1 MMPSVPYYLAN
12 PNMNLNNAPVEQT
25 PTPDQPWYNSGLTGK
40 VRDLVKGL
48 GGVVTKPNVIPALAG
63 TGSLAAALSGDR
75 GGTPFQNF
83 TGAVQNMAGGY
94 NAAPGMPGSTN
105 RLAAP
110 PMQTDNTA
118 PSTSAK
124 PIPQSPQVKMTATGD
139 LNGDGKIDYKDIK
152 INMSMNGQGQQSGMS
167 NIKQMDNISSR
178 QDLPGMLSNPTPSSF
193 YQGSGDSTGNPESVL
208 TSPVGN
214 ATPDERAYALALLAG
229 NPAIG
234 ASGVM
239 KHTLDSET
247 QRINERK
254 AEAEGVAANASLQ
267 KAYADMQKADLEGA
281 KFRYELGPVDAEGK
295 VQSYIDRQGAIEYA
309 KKKGDKQAELYLKN
323 QIIKEASTVL
333 VAEPELKQFGKTYG
347 DVMKTLGTTDLS
359 TIINANRAA
368 DARIQAARI
377 QAGGAVTSAGIQTAG
392 LERAAVHNAMTGA
405 IAMRKMMGNIE
416 LPLPDTDPN
425 KPSQDRDFILGNK
438 KKATPDQMKQAESL
452 DTEISIYRNR
462 LATLGVG
469 NNSETKT
476 STNPPAASVSDNIFK
491 SKEDVQA
498 AIRSG
503 KIKDGDSVTVNG
515 KTFKVKMKGK

>member
-25 PTPDQPWYNSGLTGK
+25 PTPDQPWYNSGLIGN

-94 NAAPGMPGSTN
+94 NVAPGMPGSTN

-110 PMQTDNTA
+110 PMQTGNTA

-178 QDLPGMLSNPTPSSF
+178 QDLSWMLSNPTPSSF

-229 NPAIG
+229 NPDVG
-234 ASGVM
+234 VPGVM
-239 KHTLDSET
+239 KYALDSGT

-267 KAYADMQKADLEGA
+267 KAYADQQKANVESA
-281 KFRYELGPVDAEGK
+281 KFLWE
-295 VQSYIDRQGAIEYA
+295 QSPAYIQRQGQIEYA
-309 KKKGDKQAELYLKN
+309 KKLGDKQAELYLKDEV
-323 QIIKEASTVL
+323 IKGASKVP
-333 VAEPELKQFGKTYG
+333 VVEPELRQYGKTYG
-347 DVMKTLGTTDLS
+347 DVMRTLGTTDLS
-359 TIINANRAA
+359 TIINANRSAN
-368 DARIQAARI
+368 ARIQAARI
-377 QAGGAVTSAGIQTAG
+377 GAAGAVTSAGIQTAG
-392 LERAAVHNAMTGA
+392 LERAAVQNAMTGA

-416 LPLPDTDPN
+416 LPLPDGHPD
-425 KPSQDRDFILGNK
+425 KPSQERDFILGNK
-438 KKATPDQMKQAESL
+438 VKASPMQMKQAESL
-452 DTEISIYRNR
+452 DTEIAIYRNR
-462 LATLGVG
+462 LATLGVEHTPQKATAE
-469 NNSETKT
+469 N
-476 STNPPAASVSDNIFK
+476 VYK

-498 AIRSG
+498 AIKKG
-503 KIKDGDSVTVNG
+503 KVKDGDSVTIDG
-515 KTFKVKMKGK
+515 KTFTVKIKGK

>member
-25 PTPDQPWYNSGLTGK
+25 PTPDQPWYNSGLIGK
-40 VRDLVKGL
+40 VGDLVKGL

-94 NAAPGMPGSTN
+94 NVAPGMPGSTN

-110 PMQTDNTA
+110 PMQTGNTA

-139 LNGDGKIDYKDIK
+139 LNGDGKVDYKDIK
-152 INMSMNGQGQQSGMS
+152 INMSMNDQGQQSGMS

-239 KHTLDSET
+239 KHMLDIGTLDV
-247 QRINERK
+247 NK
-254 AEAEGVAANASLQ
+254 Q
-267 KAYADMQKADLEGA
+267 KAIADSITAQASMQKAITDVN
-281 KFRYELGPVDAEGK
+281 KFNWERSPAY
-295 VQSYIDRQGAIEYA
+295 VQRQGQIEYA
-309 KKKGDKQAELYLKN
+309 KKMGDKQAELYLKN

>member
-1 MMPSVPYYLAN
+1 
-12 PNMNLNNAPVEQT
+12 
-25 PTPDQPWYNSGLTGK
+25 
-40 VRDLVKGL
+40 
-48 GGVVTKPNVIPALAG
+48 
-63 TGSLAAALSGDR
+63 
-75 GGTPFQNF
+75 
-83 TGAVQNMAGGY
+83 
-94 NAAPGMPGSTN
+94 
-105 RLAAP
+105 
-110 PMQTDNTA
+110 
-118 PSTSAK
+118 
-124 PIPQSPQVKMTATGD
+124 
-139 LNGDGKIDYKDIK
+139 
-152 INMSMNGQGQQSGMS
+152 
-167 NIKQMDNISSR
+167 
-178 QDLPGMLSNPTPSSF
+178 MLSNPTPSSF

-239 KHTLDSET
+239 KHMLDIGTLDV
-247 QRINERK
+247 NK
-254 AEAEGVAANASLQ
+254 Q
-267 KAYADMQKADLEGA
+267 KAIADSITAQASMQKAITDVN
-281 KFRYELGPVDAEGK
+281 KFNWERSPAY
-295 VQSYIDRQGAIEYA
+295 VQRQGQIEYA
-309 KKKGDKQAELYLKN
+309 KKMGDKQAELYLKN

>member
-25 PTPDQPWYNSGLTGK
+25 PTPDQPWYNSGLIGK
-40 VRDLVKGL
+40 VGDLVKGL

-110 PMQTDNTA
+110 PMQTGNTA

-167 NIKQMDNISSR
+167 NIKQMDNISSQ

-239 KHTLDSET
+239 KHMLDIGTLDV
-247 QRINERK
+247 NK
-254 AEAEGVAANASLQ
+254 Q
-267 KAYADMQKADLEGA
+267 KAIADSITAQASMQKAITDVN
-281 KFRYELGPVDAEGK
+281 KFNWERSPAY
-295 VQSYIDRQGAIEYA
+295 VQRQGQIEYA
-309 KKKGDKQAELYLKN
+309 KKMGDKQAELYLKN

>member
-25 PTPDQPWYNSGLTGK
+25 PTPDQPWYNSGLIGK
-40 VRDLVKGL
+40 VGDLVKGL

-63 TGSLAAALSGDR
+63 TGSIAAALSGDR

-94 NAAPGMPGSTN
+94 NVAPGMPGSTN

-139 LNGDGKIDYKDIK
+139 LNGDGKVDYNDIK

-167 NIKQMDNISSR
+167 NIKQMDSISSR

-309 KKKGDKQAELYLKN
+309 KKKGDKQAELWLRD
-323 QIIKEASTVL
+323 QIIADASTVP
-333 VAEPELKQFGKTYG
+333 VREPNLKRYGDTYG
-347 DVMKTLGTTDLS
+347 DVMRTLGITDLG
-359 TIINANRAA
+359 TIVNADRNAN
-368 DARIQAARI
+368 ARIEAARLS
-377 QAGGAVTSAGIQTAG
+377 AGGAITSAGIQAAG
-392 LERAAVHNAMTGA
+392 VERAAVQNAMTGA

-416 LPLPDTDPN
+416 LPLPDGHPD
-425 KPSQDRDFILGNK
+425 KPSQERDFLLKNK
-438 KKATPDQMKQAESL
+438 IKASPEQMKQAEAL
-452 DTEISIYRNR
+452 DTEIKIYRER
-462 LATLGVG
+462 LSALGVG
-469 NNSETKT
+469 TTPQKVASTKPSPKVGSE
-476 STNPPAASVSDNIFK
+476 
-491 SKEDVQA
+491 
-498 AIRSG
+498 
-503 KIKDGDSVTVNG
+503 VTVELNG
-515 KTFKVKMKGK
+515 KKVKAKVVGSGVVEYNGKKYNIK

>member
-1 MMPSVPYYLAN
+1 MMQSVPYYLAN

-25 PTPDQPWYNSGLTGK
+25 PTPDQPWYNSGLIGK
-40 VRDLVKGL
+40 VGDLVKGL

-94 NAAPGMPGSTN
+94 NVAPGMPGSTN

-110 PMQTDNTA
+110 PMQTGNTA

-239 KHTLDSET
+239 KHMLDIGTLDV
-247 QRINERK
+247 NK
-254 AEAEGVAANASLQ
+254 Q
-267 KAYADMQKADLEGA
+267 KAIADSITAQASMQKAITDVN
-281 KFRYELGPVDAEGK
+281 KFNWERSPAY
-295 VQSYIDRQGAIEYA
+295 VQRQGQIEYA
-309 KKKGDKQAELYLKN
+309 KKMGDKQAELYLKN